1 VKFVKY
7 IPELYFKSLYATDET
22 QRQWN
27 FISRESVY
35 LNNTFYLWG
44 FKITFKISRLFTAQW

>member
-1 VKFVKY
+1 MPYVSEYSVKFVKY

-35 LNNTFYLWG
+35 LNNTFYL
-44 FKITFKISRLFTAQW
+44 